1 MEVQATLFCRHPVH
15 MRFQLFRGA
24 CPGNYRLRNKQSAG
38 NAAKWQAC
46 SCESFTIR
54 AYQ

>member
-1 MEVQATLFCRHPVH
+1 MEVQAKVFCRHPVH

-24 CPGNYRLRNKQSAG
+24 CPGNYGLRYKQSAG

-46 SCESFTIR
+46 FCKSFPIC